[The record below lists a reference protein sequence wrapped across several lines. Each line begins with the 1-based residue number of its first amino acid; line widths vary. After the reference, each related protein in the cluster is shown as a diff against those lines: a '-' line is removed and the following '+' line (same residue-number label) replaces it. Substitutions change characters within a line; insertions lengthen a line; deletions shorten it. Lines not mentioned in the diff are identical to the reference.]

1 MPDPNAQDSRPAG
14 GEQARPFP
22 LYLRILVA
30 LVLGCLVGVVLGP
43 RAHWLELPARLI
55 LRGLGAVAPLLIL
68 LAIVRSILTANI
80 EGRVALR
87 LLGLLLV
94 NTLVAIGVG
103 LLVANVLGPGTG
115 SAVAPLDARAK
126 VPLDIAD
133 QILSQIPDSLLRPFV
148 ENNVIGVV
156 LIAAAFGL
164 AARQLREDARRFTE
178 TLTSTALDLT
188 GVVLSWLIALV
199 PLAVFGK
206 VAGVVGVNGF
216 APFAALGRFVG
227 AVLLALVLQ
236 AGYYLTRVRFGSWVS
251 PLRLLRET
259 RDALVMAFSTASSTV
274 TMPVTYER
282 LIRGVGLRAESASLG
297 ALVGSNFN
305 NDGTALYEAMAALF
319 VAQLTGHHLS
329 LIEQLTVVVTS
340 VIASVGAAG
349 IPEAGLVTMTL
360 VFTAAHLPTEYIAVL
375 LTIDWFLDRC
385 RTTINVLGDMTVS
398 CLLDGRVRATA
409 PLPSAALAGE
419 PSDAS

>member
-1 MPDPNAQDSRPAG
+1 MPPEPPVTETEPSR
-14 GEQARPFP
+14 RFP

-43 RAHWLELPARLI
+43 RAHWLELPARLV
-55 LRGLGAVAPLLIL
+55 LRCLGAVAPLLIL
-68 LAIVRSILTANI
+68 LAIVRSILTASI
-80 EGRVALR
+80 QGRVALR

-94 NTLVAIGVG
+94 NTLVAIFVGLVVANALTPGISAGVG
-103 LLVANVLGPGTG
+103 PPAARERLPLNLV
-115 SAVAPLDARAK
+115 
-126 VPLDIAD
+126 D
-133 QILSQIPDSLLRPFV
+133 QILSQVPDSLVRPFV

-156 LIAAAFGL
+156 LIAVAFGF
-164 AARQLREDARRFTE
+164 AARQLRDDSRRFAE
-178 TLTSTALDLT
+178 TLTSVALDLT
-188 GVVLSWLIALV
+188 GVVLGWLIALV

-216 APFAALGRFVG
+216 AAFAALGKFVG
-227 AVLLALVLQ
+227 AVLVALALQ
-236 AGYYLTRVRFGSWVS
+236 AIYYLVRIRAGSWVR
-251 PLRLLRET
+251 PRRLLRET

-282 LIRGVGLRAESASLG
+282 LVQGVGIRAESASLG

-319 VAQLTGHHLS
+319 IAQLTGHHLS
-329 LIEQLTVVVTS
+329 LAEQLTVVVTS

-360 VFTAAHLPTEYIAVL
+360 VFTAVHLPTEYIAVL
-375 LTIDWFLDRC
+375 LTVDWFLDRC
-385 RTTINVLGDMTVS
+385 RTTINVLGDMTVA
-398 CLLDGRVRATA
+398 CLLDGRVRAV
-409 PLPSAALAGE
+409 AALE
-419 PSDAS
+419 PMTLASAPPDPT

>member
-1 MPDPNAQDSRPAG
+1 MPHESSEQEPASA
-14 GEQARPFP
+14 EAEPPQRFP

-30 LVLGCLVGVVLGP
+30 LVLGCLVGALLGP

-55 LRGLGAVAPLLIL
+55 LRCLGAVAPVLIL
-68 LAIVRSILTANI
+68 LAIMRSIITANI
-80 EGRVALR
+80 RGRVALR

-103 LLVANVLGPGTG
+103 LFVANVLGPGTG
-115 SAVAPLDARAK
+115 SAVLLPASRTSLP
-126 VPLDIAD
+126 VDIAD
-133 QILSQIPDSLLRPFV
+133 QVWSQIPDSLFRPFV
-148 ENNVIGVV
+148 DNNVIGVV

-164 AARQLREDARRFTE
+164 AARQLRQDARRFTE
-178 TLTSTALDLT
+178 TFTSVALDAT

-206 VAGVVGVNGF
+206 VAGVVGVHGF
-216 APFAALGRFVG
+216 APFAALGRFLG
-227 AVLLALVLQ
+227 AVLLALCLQ
-236 AGYYLTRVRFGSWVS
+236 AGYYLARVRVGSWVS
-251 PLRLLRET
+251 PARLLRET
-259 RDALVMAFSTASSTV
+259 RDAWVMAFSTASSTV

-282 LIRGVGLRAESASLG
+282 LVRGVGLRPESASLG

-329 LIEQLTVVVTS
+329 IVEQLTVVVTS

-360 VFTAAHLPTEYIAVL
+360 VFTAVHLPTEYIAVL
-375 LTIDWFLDRC
+375 LTVDWFLDRC

-398 CLLDGRVRATA
+398 CLLDGRVRGSDPT
-409 PLPSAALAGE
+409 SAA
-419 PSDAS
+419 SVSTVS

>member
-1 MPDPNAQDSRPAG
+1 MPEPNAQESRPADT
-14 GEQARPFP
+14 EQARPFP

-80 EGRVALR
+80 AGRVALR

-94 NTLVAIGVG
+94 NTLVAISVG

-115 SAVAPLDARAK
+115 SAVAPPDARAK
-126 VPLDIAD
+126 VPIDIAD

-216 APFAALGRFVG
+216 APFAALGRFVA

-236 AGYYLTRVRFGSWVS
+236 AGYYLARIRFGSWVS

-282 LIRGVGLRAESASLG
+282 LIRGVGLRPESASLG

-329 LIEQLTVVVTS
+329 LVEQLTVVVTS

-385 RTTINVLGDMTVS
+385 RTTINVLGDMTVT
-398 CLLDGRVRATA
+398 CLLDGRVRAVA
-409 PLPSAALAGE
+409 PLASAERTGE
-419 PSDAS
+419 PSDVS